1 LKNRLAAMAGLSL
14 AAACAAGL
22 PGHALAQAYPVKPIR
37 LVIPF
42 APGGSSEIISRTVT
56 SEMAKGMGQQWLIDA
71 RAGAAGNI
79 AMEEVSRAS
88 PDGYTL
94 ILGHIGTMA
103 VNPYMFE
110 KLPFD
115 TNRDFTPISL
125 WIKVPQLYVVN
136 SDVPARNLREFVKL
150 VQSKPGG
157 FSYGSAGIGSA
168 GHLSG
173 EYFKLVARLDML
185 HVPYKGSGPQLVDLV
200 AGRNHFA
207 ALGTPPLMPHIRSG
221 KLRAIAIGTTQRS
234 QLLTDVPT
242 VAEQG
247 YPGFET
253 SQWYGLMGPARLP
266 EAVVKRLAEES
277 ARAMRAQSVR
287 ERFAADDAL
296 PVGSTPAEFSEFIR
310 TEQARWSEVVLK
322 AKIRPE

>member
-1 LKNRLAAMAGLSL
+1 MNSKPAVTMALSL
-14 AAACAAGL
+14 AAACAIGL
-22 PGHALAQAYPVKPIR
+22 PGLAVAQAYPAKPIR

-56 SEMAKGMGQQWLIDA
+56 TEMSKGMGQQWLIDA

-79 AMEEVSRAS
+79 AMEEVSRAA

-136 SDVPARNLREFVKL
+136 SDVPAKNLRDFVKL
-150 VQSKPGG
+150 VQSKPGS

-207 ALGTPPLMPHIRSG
+207 ALGTPPLMSHIRSG

-234 QLLTDVPT
+234 QLLADVPT

-310 TEQARWSEVVLK
+310 TEQARWSEVVVK

>member
-1 LKNRLAAMAGLSL
+1 MALSL
-14 AAACAAGL
+14 AAACAIGL
-22 PGHALAQAYPVKPIR
+22 PGLAVAQAYPAKPIR

-56 SEMAKGMGQQWLIDA
+56 TEMSKGMGQQWLIDA

-79 AMEEVSRAS
+79 AMEEVSRAA

-136 SDVPARNLREFVKL
+136 SDVPAKNLRDFVKL
-150 VQSKPGG
+150 VQSKPGS

-207 ALGTPPLMPHIRSG
+207 ALGTPPLMSHIRSG

-234 QLLTDVPT
+234 QLLADVPT

-310 TEQARWSEVVLK
+310 TEQARWSEVVVK